1 MTIFTQP
8 NSACVMKST
17 RYKKIYILGSGFSKS
32 VSQTMP
38 TLKELTQELLL
49 IDDNKNYYEL
59 SNFIKNLISLANNN
73 PEVTTIEK
81 ITSIILSKG
90 LFYNTEEKIY
100 YSTLK
105 HQLLRWVFER
115 IEADSPEVD
124 ADKKESLI
132 EFFEKCNKQ
141 PEEANDAGL
150 SLVLSFNY
158 DLLLERLLSQS
169 QGPGW
174 DFDYIINLNAYR
186 GSRQH
191 GAITGKPDFEYLK
204 LHGSLNWFT
213 APGADR
219 NDLSNV
225 YLLEENDPSMYLVH
239 NRDIPVY
246 IPMAFAKTEF
256 FVGSLYNILWN
267 IGRRCLEETDEII
280 FIGYGFP
287 LTDIDNLY
295 FFLNFKSKIT
305 DIVILEKENSPK
317 IKRLQTLFSNSRI
330 INQDAYGYIRENC
343 L

>member
-1 MTIFTQP
+1 MIIFTLLI
-8 NSACVMKST
+8 NGGVMKSNK
-17 RYKKIYILGSGFSKS
+17 YKRVYILGSGFSKS

-38 TLKELTQELLL
+38 TLNDLTQELLL
-49 IDDNKNYYEL
+49 IDDKKNYYEL
-59 SNFIKNLISLANNN
+59 SNFIQNLIALSEAN
-73 PEVTTIEK
+73 PEVSTIEK
-81 ITSIILSKG
+81 ITSIIISKG
-90 LFYNTEEKIY
+90 LFYNTEERIY
-100 YSTLK
+100 YNTLK
-105 HQLLRWVFER
+105 HQLLRWIFER

-124 ADKKESLI
+124 PDKREALITFFKNNSTSISQETNKDLSLI
-132 EFFEKCNKQ
+132 
-141 PEEANDAGL
+141 
-150 SLVLSFNY
+150 LSFNY
-158 DLLLERLLSQS
+158 DLLLERLLLQTGDS
-169 QGPGW
+169 GW
-174 DFDYIINLNAYR
+174 LFDYIINLNSYKGIQKTEA
-186 GSRQH
+186 GDDH
-191 GAITGKPDFEYLK
+191 LVFEYLK

-225 YLLEENDPSMYLVH
+225 YLVDENDPSRRLIH

-256 FVGSLYNILWN
+256 FIGSLYNILWN

-317 IKRLQTLFSNSRI
+317 IKRLEKLFKHSQI
-330 INQDAYGYIRENC
+330 INQDAFDYIQKNH

>member
-1 MTIFTQP
+1 
-8 NSACVMKST
+8 MKSNK
-17 RYKKIYILGSGFSKS
+17 YKRIFILGSGFSKS

-49 IDDNKNYYEL
+49 MDDKKNYYEL
-59 SNFIKNLISLANNN
+59 RNFIHNLLSLSNAN
-73 PEVTTIEK
+73 PEVSTIEK
-81 ITSIILSKG
+81 ITSIIISKG
-90 LFYNTEEKIY
+90 LFYNTEERIY
-100 YSTLK
+100 YNTLK
-105 HQLLRWVFER
+105 HQLLRWIFER
-115 IEADSPEVD
+115 IEEDSPEVD
-124 ADKKESLI
+124 PDKRDDLI
-132 EFFEKCNKQ
+132 NFFKNISNPLSGNAE
-141 PEEANDAGL
+141 NDL

-158 DLLLERLLSQS
+158 DLLLERLLSQIGDS
-169 QGPGW
+169 GW
-174 DFDYIINLNAYR
+174 LFDYIINLNAYK
-186 GSRQH
+186 GLQ
-191 GAITGKPDFEYLK
+191 KPVPNDAHLVFEYLK

-225 YLLEENDPSMYLVH
+225 YLVDEKDPSKRLIH

-256 FVGSLYNILWN
+256 FIGSLYNILWN

-305 DIVILEKENSPK
+305 DIVILEKEGSPK
-317 IKRLQTLFSNSRI
+317 IKRLEELFRHSRI
-330 INQDAYGYIRENC
+330 INQDAFEYIKQNH

>member
-1 MTIFTQP
+1 
-8 NSACVMKST
+8 MKST
-17 RYKKIYILGSGFSKS
+17 RYRKIYILGSGFSKS

-49 IDDNKNYYEL
+49 INDKKNYYEL
-59 SNFIKNLISLANNN
+59 SSFVQNLKQLANNSR
-73 PEVTTIEK
+73 EVTTIEK

-100 YSTLK
+100 YNTLR
-105 HQLLRWVFER
+105 HQLMRWVFER

-124 ADKKESLI
+124 PAKQQALIRFFEQCNKAEPGAECDELSLI
-132 EFFEKCNKQ
+132 
-141 PEEANDAGL
+141 
-150 SLVLSFNY
+150 LSFNY
-158 DLLLERLLSQS
+158 DLLLERLLGRES
-169 QGPGW
+169 GPGW
-174 DFDYIINLNAYR
+174 EFDYIINLNSYKGPKRLESKAD
-186 GSRQH
+186 
-191 GAITGKPDFEYLK
+191 KPVFEYLK

-225 YLLEENDPSMYLVH
+225 YLVDESDPSMHLIH

-256 FVGSLYNILWN
+256 FIGSLYNILWN
-267 IGRRCLEETDEII
+267 IGRRCLEEAEEIN

-287 LTDIDNLY
+287 QTDIDNLY
-295 FFLNFKSKIT
+295 FFLNFKSRIK

-317 IKRLQTLFSNSRI
+317 IVRLQELFSSSNI
-330 INQDAYGYIRENC
+330 INQDAFSYIQDRY